1 VDGVGYLSIPELR
14 VLTPQR
20 TESASDLHID
30 VVFTDFEGTRAA
42 LKAAAELTSGL
53 RTGIDLIVPQV
64 VPFPLQLVRPA
75 VPPGFTLRR
84 LLDLAS
90 TVDVRPSIHV
100 YLCRD
105 RLQTLLQV
113 LQPHSVIVVGTRKRW
128 FPTKPERL
136 ARALR
141 KNGHHVL
148 LASYPEETHGGMNKK
163 SSYDSAAAG

>member
-1 VDGVGYLSIPELR
+1 MDIVGYLSIPELR

-42 LKAAAELTSGL
+42 LRAAAKLTAVL
-53 RTGIDLIVPQV
+53 RASIDLVVPQI

-113 LQPHSVIVVGTRKRW
+113 LQPHSVIVVGSRKRW
-128 FPTKPERL
+128 FPTTPERL

-141 KNGHHVL
+141 KNGHHVIL
-148 LASYPEETHGGMNKK
+148 VRYPEETHRDMKK
-163 SSYDSAAAG
+163 SSYDRAAAG